1 MDGKDAK
8 RQGRYTQFAMAATNL
23 ALEDAKL
30 DAEALEKVDKD
41 KFGVLIGSG
50 IGGVEFFENN
60 CKKFNDAGAGAKG
73 LKKVGQVGGLGGRV
87 E

>member
-1 MDGKDAK
+1 MPHFVFLVIVSICS
-8 RQGRYTQFAMAATNL
+8 R
-23 ALEDAKL
+23 
-30 DAEALEKVDKD
+30 VKD

-60 CKKFNDAGAGAKG
+60 CEKFNKAGAGAKG
-73 LKKVGQVGGLGGRV
+73 LKKVRDDPCTVCISQTSGQ